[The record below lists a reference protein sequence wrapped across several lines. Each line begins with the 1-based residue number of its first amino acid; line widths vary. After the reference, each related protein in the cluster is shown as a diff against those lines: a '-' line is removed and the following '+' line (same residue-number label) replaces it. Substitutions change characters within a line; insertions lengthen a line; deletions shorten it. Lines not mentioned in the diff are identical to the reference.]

1 MAGSAQHSTC
11 APAPAMPGETA
22 AAAAAREKLAKVAE
36 INAFIDTRLKARLT
50 RPRFPVSSRCAEPR
64 PCPPQVDLERATEAR
79 DKTRAELETF
89 AALASD
95 LAALDAE
102 GTVELRTLVEL
113 GAGVR
118 CAARVPDSR
127 RVFVH
132 VGLGFH
138 PELTRPEGV
147 AAAEARAAHLR
158 ARLAEQQ
165 AAVGRVAAHLEL
177 ATEGVRELMALPS
190 E

>member
-1 MAGSAQHSTC
+1 M
-11 APAPAMPGETA
+11 
-22 AAAAAREKLAKVAE
+22 
-36 INAFIDTRLKARLT
+36 
-50 RPRFPVSSRCAEPR
+50 
-64 PCPPQVDLERATEAR
+64 ERATDAR
-79 DKTRAELETF
+79 DKTRAELETYN
-89 AALASD
+89 ALATD

-138 PELTRPEGV
+138 PELTRAEAV

-177 ATEGVRELMALPS
+177 ATEGVRELLALPS
-190 E
+190 DGA